1 MPQYDV
7 DLRDYWRIIK
17 KRKAIIV
24 LMVLLVGICSYGF
37 ARLKEPEPLFRAT
50 AAIKIEQ
57 MTSMAS
63 VLMGA
68 FWFRT
73 DNMVTHAYIV
83 TSYPVLEHTAK
94 MLGWIPKDLAEDEIR
109 KSKEYLYVIKRLKS
123 SITAEQETGTNIVNV
138 QVVSKK
144 PLEAAR
150 IANAVTQA
158 YRGYNIQERNRQ
170 TIETKAFIEDQLEI
184 TSKNLKQAER
194 ELQSFREGYALISLS
209 EQTKNTLDRIYDV
222 ESEYDKLRAQKRE
235 VGSQLRLIRKMT
247 TESPDDLMDSLF
259 SADSNSPVFGLKA
272 KMSDLLL
279 KRQTLLI
286 HLTEKHPQVV
296 EIDDQVQA
304 VIQEV
309 RKELEA
315 LHRMLKA
322 REIDLL
328 KKLSQLKKQKQSL
341 PEKSLQLARL
351 QREVGLQETLYSELK
366 AKHQETL
373 IQESGQI
380 EEVSIVRPAAIPDAP
395 FNIPSKFMIVVT
407 GIVMG
412 LILGVVSAFGME
424 VFDTSMGTIEDVEE
438 SLQVPVLGA
447 IPYLG
452 IDHKEKGKKDKEVS
466 EKERARDLITHYDPK
481 SLAAEAFR
489 HLRTNLQFMSL
500 ESKGKTF
507 LVTSSFVKEG
517 KTLNVLNLALSVA
530 QAGEKV
536 LLVEADLRKPLIH
549 RNFGL
554 SKEPGLTDFVLG
566 NYTWQEVVNNIS
578 DVMLGDF
585 EIEDILKTPGL
596 DNLHIITAGTRPPNP
611 TEILSS
617 ARFREF
623 IKEAGQKYNFVFF
636 DAPPILP
643 VADATEI
650 APLVDGVILVYTV
663 GRIGRGVLKRAK
675 SSLDNVDAKV
685 LGVILNNV
693 KPEIGPDYF
702 KYHSQHYYGPE
713 DETQPPRKTNIKDL
727 FQRLVK
733 FASGRRFIPLVAVL
747 IALTLLLFGI
757 FWQDIF

>member
-412 LILGVVSAFGME
+412 LILGVVSAFGVE

>member
-1 MPQYDV
+1 
-7 DLRDYWRIIK
+7 
-17 KRKAIIV
+17 
-24 LMVLLVGICSYGF
+24 
-37 ARLKEPEPLFRAT
+37 
-50 AAIKIEQ
+50 
-57 MTSMAS
+57 
-63 VLMGA
+63 
-68 FWFRT
+68 
-73 DNMVTHAYIV
+73 
-83 TSYPVLEHTAK
+83 
-94 MLGWIPKDLAEDEIR
+94 
-109 KSKEYLYVIKRLKS
+109 
-123 SITAEQETGTNIVNV
+123 
-138 QVVSKK
+138 
-144 PLEAAR
+144 
-150 IANAVTQA
+150 
-158 YRGYNIQERNRQ
+158 
-170 TIETKAFIEDQLEI
+170 
-184 TSKNLKQAER
+184 
-194 ELQSFREGYALISLS
+194 
-209 EQTKNTLDRIYDV
+209 
-222 ESEYDKLRAQKRE
+222 
-235 VGSQLRLIRKMT
+235 
-247 TESPDDLMDSLF
+247 
-259 SADSNSPVFGLKA
+259 
-272 KMSDLLL
+272 
-279 KRQTLLI
+279 
-286 HLTEKHPQVV
+286 
-296 EIDDQVQA
+296 
-304 VIQEV
+304 
-309 RKELEA
+309 
-315 LHRMLKA
+315 
-322 REIDLL
+322 
-328 KKLSQLKKQKQSL
+328 
-341 PEKSLQLARL
+341 
-351 QREVGLQETLYSELK
+351 
-366 AKHQETL
+366 
-373 IQESGQI
+373 
-380 EEVSIVRPAAIPDAP
+380 
-395 FNIPSKFMIVVT
+395 MIVVT